1 MLQKEPAD
9 VRSDIYA
16 VGALLFHA
24 VGGKP
29 IAETGAELMAWEP
42 ETPVAGVPQILG
54 RCLGDKDT
62 RYSSAAELHRDLV
75 RLVKRLTPPVRYAW
89 GPPRRSGLSQVER
102 RIRMRLLTAWGSSV
116 CEEETQSWLMAC
128 VADGMGGM
136 EAGEAASGAVVRSI
150 EAQSPGGILR
160 PVASLARS
168 PCERG

>member
-42 ETPVAGVPQILG
+42 ETPIAGVPQILG

-75 RLVKRLTPPVRYAW
+75 RLVKRLTPPVRYV
-89 GPPRRSGLSQVER
+89 SGGRHVNR
-102 RIRMRLLTAWGSSV
+102 A
-116 CEEETQSWLMAC
+116 
-128 VADGMGGM
+128 
-136 EAGEAASGAVVRSI
+136 
-150 EAQSPGGILR
+150 
-160 PVASLARS
+160 
-168 PCERG
+168 